1 MRSLILGLC
10 AMAMLSGCVTSQKP
24 DIGEHR
30 VLEDGGMAYSWVEA
44 DQKWLTN
51 TPLFKPRPCTIGELQ
66 EFTLKFPRE
75 KPWWQFWGPQP
86 SNKYWACPLTDWEL
100 KEKRWAPVEVAYD
113 TSIIEKLGPMIHGAA
128 FLGGTLGAASI
139 LGGHIEGGLRGQA
152 TGNSGPNLYAS
163 TISGQPIPGLRFV
176 RP

>member
-10 AMAMLSGCVTSQKP
+10 AMAMLSGCVTSQHI
-24 DIGEHR
+24 DNADHR
-30 VLEDGGMAYSWVEA
+30 VVADGGLFYSWVEPE
-44 DQKWLTN
+44 KKVLTN
-51 TPLFKPRPCTIGELQ
+51 TPLFPPRQCTELE
-66 EFTLKFPRE
+66 EFRYKFPRE

-86 SNKYWACPLTDWEL
+86 KQTYWACPLTDWEL

-139 LGGHIEGGLRGQA
+139 LGGHIESGLRGQA